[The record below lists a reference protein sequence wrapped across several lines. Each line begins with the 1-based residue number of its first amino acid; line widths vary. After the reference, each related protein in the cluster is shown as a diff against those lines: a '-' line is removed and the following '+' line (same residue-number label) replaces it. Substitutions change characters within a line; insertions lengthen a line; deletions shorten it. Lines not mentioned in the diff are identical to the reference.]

1 MKVYKITDK
10 EFAKYGQILSGY
22 DLKEFFSSFSD
33 LEIPSE
39 GIVYEASVEVLEK
52 HQVFS
57 EMQDRGFGG
66 MPIQIGYVGGN
77 NKVLNCLEYHKTSSV
92 SADVQLVKGKQL
104 TFSKHS

>member
-22 DLKEFFSSFSD
+22 DLKEFFSSLSD

-57 EMQDRGFGG
+57 EMR
-66 MPIQIGYVGGN
+66 
-77 NKVLNCLEYHKTSSV
+77 
-92 SADVQLVKGKQL
+92 
-104 TFSKHS
+104 